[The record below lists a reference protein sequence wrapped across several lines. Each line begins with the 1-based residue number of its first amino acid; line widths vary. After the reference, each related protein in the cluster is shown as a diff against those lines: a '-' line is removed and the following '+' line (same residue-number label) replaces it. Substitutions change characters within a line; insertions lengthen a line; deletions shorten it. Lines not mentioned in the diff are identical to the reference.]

1 MFITTVDNNLLF
13 FEDTETTG
21 KMEFARK
28 EKLAFPEFHDGT
40 PAGSKSMN

>member
-13 FEDTETTG
+13 FEDTEDTETTG

-28 EKLAFPEFHDGT
+28 E
-40 PAGSKSMN
+40 N